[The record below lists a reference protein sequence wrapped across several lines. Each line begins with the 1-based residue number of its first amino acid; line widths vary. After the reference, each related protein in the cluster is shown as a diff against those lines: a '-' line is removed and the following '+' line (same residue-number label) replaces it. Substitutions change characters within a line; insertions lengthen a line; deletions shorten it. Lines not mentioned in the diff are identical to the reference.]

1 MKFSVVTTSFNSSRY
16 IDEAVQS
23 ALLQREDVDAFEHI
37 VADANS
43 TDGTLQVLEQYP
55 HLVVDSRPDLGIYDG
70 MNRAISMATGD
81 IVVILNSDDTLLPGA
96 LRNAQ
101 MAFEACDADVVSG
114 GFEVIS
120 DLGGTA
126 PKTFLSRTPPTYLSL
141 LFGIPAINAS
151 FFRRDVFKRV
161 GAFDLSLGLAA
172 DRAWLIRALNCG
184 LHFENSGHLFY
195 RYRQHSGSATLS
207 GEQKKR
213 RLIHQQHI
221 EMANVLSFEFL
232 ENASLKASLRTF
244 SALERMKLANT
255 YIEWNEPGDRSFR
268 DYVTLS
274 AASLAHPLSLLS
286 GLWEWW
292 RYRGRYSS
300 H

>member
-1 MKFSVVTTSFNSSRY
+1 MKFSIVTASFNSSRY
-16 IDEAVQS
+16 IDEAVRS
-23 ALLQREDVDAFEHI
+23 ALSQREDVDEFEHI
-37 VADANS
+37 IADADS
-43 TDGTLQVLEQYP
+43 TDGTLEALDQHS
-55 HLVVDSRPDLGIYDG
+55 HLLVDSRPDLGIYDG

-96 LRNAQ
+96 LRNAR
-101 MAFEACDADVVSG
+101 MAFEACDADVVAG
-114 GFEVIS
+114 GFEVIP
-120 DLGGTA
+120 DLEGA
-126 PKTFLSRTPPTYLSL
+126 VPKTFFSRTPPTYMSL

-151 FFRRDVFKRV
+151 FFRRDVFQRV

-172 DRAWLIRALNCG
+172 DRGWLIRALQCG
-184 LHFENSGHLFY
+184 LHFENSDHLFY

-207 GEQKKR
+207 GEQKTR
-213 RLIHQQHI
+213 RRIYQQHI
-221 EMANVLSFEFL
+221 EMADLLSREFPG
-232 ENASLKASLRTF
+232 NASLKSSLRAF
-244 SALERMKLANT
+244 SAIERMKLAHT

-286 GLWEWW
+286 GLWNWW

-300 H
+300 Y